1 MINYEFMMKKF
12 CLAALLLTMLFA
24 GCKKE
29 STLTADGKPKSDAT
43 NNVLRVDVS
52 SDDNYT
58 FGVTFTYTYPPSEAT
73 TLAYMRNA
81 GPYEYVTTAVVG
93 QTADIYVDATYG
105 SNITCVIY
113 YKGSKV
119 PMDEITKEK
128 ITGDP
133 TTPSVIHV
141 TYDIDK

>member
-1 MINYEFMMKKF
+1 
-12 CLAALLLTMLFA
+12 MLFA

-93 QTADIYVDATYG
+93 QTADIYIDATYG
-105 SNITCVIY
+105 SNIPALFT
-113 YKGSKV
+113 
-119 PMDEITKEK
+119 TKDQRCLWIRSPK
-128 ITGDP
+128 
-133 TTPSVIHV
+133 
-141 TYDIDK
+141 KK